1 MKLVIERPHDII
13 DIHGSSIF
21 VGKDV
26 IVNQTSILTKKYNIE
41 VLDVNLGKQTVTW
54 VYKPPRSSYII

>member
-26 IVNQTSILTKKYNIE
+26 IVNQTSITKKYNVE
-41 VLDVNLGKQTVTW
+41 VLAVNLGKQTVTW
-54 VYKPPRSSYII
+54 IYKPPRSSYIL